1 MTDMSKTDNRP
12 RRVLVTGASKGI
24 GKAIA
29 ERLGADG
36 FDICVHYGH
45 DAAGAEETLKNIEA
59 AGGRGSLISFD
70 VADEKECREALTAE
84 TGARGA
90 FYGVVL
96 NAGITRDTAFPAM
109 ESKDWHDVID
119 VNLNAFYHVLNP
131 LVMPMLGLRE
141 GGRIVVMSSVTGVIG
156 NRGQVNYAASKA
168 GLIAAAKSLAI
179 ELGKRRVT
187 VNAIAPGL
195 IETAM
200 TELDPEFLKEALK
213 LIPLR
218 RMGKPEEVA
227 ALTAFLMS
235 DAAAYITRQ
244 VIGIN
249 GGLA

>member
-1 MTDMSKTDNRP
+1 MVPSGNCSRYLCESVTSTI
-12 RRVLVTGASKGI
+12 LVVI
-24 GKAIA
+24 PKAA
-29 ERLGADG
+29 VTNFTKYMCGELATK
-36 FDICVHYGH
+36 YG
-45 DAAGAEETLKNIEA
+45 
-59 AGGRGSLISFD
+59 
-70 VADEKECREALTAE
+70 
-84 TGARGA
+84 
-90 FYGVVL
+90 
-96 NAGITRDTAFPAM
+96 P
-109 ESKDWHDVID
+109 
-119 VNLNAFYHVLNP
+119 
-131 LVMPMLGLRE
+131 GLR
-141 GGRIVVMSSVTGVIG
+141 
-156 NRGQVNYAASKA
+156 
-168 GLIAAAKSLAI
+168 
-179 ELGKRRVT
+179 